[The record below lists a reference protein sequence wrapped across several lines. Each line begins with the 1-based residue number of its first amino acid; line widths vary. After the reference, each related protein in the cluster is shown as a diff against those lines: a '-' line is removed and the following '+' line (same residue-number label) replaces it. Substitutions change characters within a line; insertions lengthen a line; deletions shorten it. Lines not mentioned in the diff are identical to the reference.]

1 MKGFMVSD
9 MLEPRKKVDKQLKT
23 PKTVLHHKSNSRSAL
38 PHDEEPPSKKNK
50 PPSTILPK
58 KYSMFDMEYTRGVSL
73 LKICWKFVVDLLIS
87 FWFSKHRNIS
97 STCFMKTKSSRQKS

>member
-38 PHDEEPPSKKNK
+38 PHEDEPPSKKK
-50 PPSTILPK
+50 PASTILPK
-58 KYSMFDMEYTRGVSL
+58 KYSMFDMEYTGCVSL
-73 LKICWKFVVDLLIS
+73 LKMCCWFVV
-87 FWFSKHRNIS
+87 N
-97 STCFMKTKSSRQKS
+97 